1 MLIVKLDLQ
10 SAGSSPNLSYTKS
23 SARDAIRIR
32 GQKKPSGGWEY
43 LINPPLP
50 NSDQHSGDK
59 IPCPHVFVK
68 LRSRSRS
75 GEGQVRVRRVTTQMT
90 KVR

>member
-50 NSDQHSGDK
+50 NSDRHSGDK
-59 IPCPHVFVK
+59 IPFPFLVNLLLGLLTYLSQVQLFHSPFVV
-68 LRSRSRS
+68 L
-75 GEGQVRVRRVTTQMT
+75 
-90 KVR
+90 